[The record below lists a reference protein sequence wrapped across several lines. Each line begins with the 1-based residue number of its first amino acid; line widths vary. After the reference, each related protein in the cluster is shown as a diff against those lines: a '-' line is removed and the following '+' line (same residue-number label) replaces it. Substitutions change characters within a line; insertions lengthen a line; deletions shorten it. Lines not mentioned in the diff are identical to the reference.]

1 MPGALSATTGMS
13 NRQQSRKRPP
23 LSEEKFMEDFPI
35 WLKLIIWGTIGLTV
49 LYTGWGLLHS
59 MLQS

>member
-1 MPGALSATTGMS
+1 MPAAISAATGIES
-13 NRQQSRKRPP
+13 SQLRKRPA

-35 WLKLIIWGTIGLTV
+35 WLKLIIWGTLGLTL